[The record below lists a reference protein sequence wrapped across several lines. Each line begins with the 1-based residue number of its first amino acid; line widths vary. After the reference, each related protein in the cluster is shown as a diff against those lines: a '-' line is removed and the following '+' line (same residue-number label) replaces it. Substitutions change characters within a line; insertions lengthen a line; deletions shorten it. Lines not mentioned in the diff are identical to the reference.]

1 MKITFE
7 KIKQKDIVFLE
18 NNYSNLELN
27 KKIKVYKLNRNEINA
42 RYLLNAL
49 INYLL
54 NINKSTIKDSYLL
67 EIFKKC
73 KPKIVI
79 GYAHSFLLF
88 KIKKLYPNIKSIM
101 YMHFA
106 MRKDQFK
113 EYRKIVKKG
122 EVDNTFLNNPV
133 EKRFLKKFIKSNFII
148 SGSIKSNEIIDK
160 KKKNLDYDVMIIS
173 EYRTN
178 LNKKKKNII
187 IN

>member
-7 KIKQKDIVFLE
+7 KINQKDIVFLE

-27 KKIKVYKLNRNEINA
+27 KKIKVYNLNRNEINV
-42 RYLLNAL
+42 RYLFNAF

-88 KIKKLYPNIKSIM
+88 KIKKLYPSIKSIM

-113 EYRKIVKKG
+113 EYRNIVKKG

-148 SGSIKSNEIIDK
+148 SGSIKNNEIIDK
-160 KKKNLDYDVMIIS
+160 KKKKPRL
-173 EYRTN
+173 
-178 LNKKKKNII
+178 
-187 IN
+187 